1 MNSACHYR
9 LGLIG
14 RKNRTSLKMANI
26 GGYDSCS
33 EGSGINAVPDRRA
46 AARQNNLAHERSLDS
61 SLKGRWLK
69 LWLINQGHV
78 NTRSDKGHVIPYPP
92 RVISFKTAEVM
103 ISGFPAETLRA
114 KAMKV

>member
-1 MNSACHYR
+1 
-9 LGLIG
+9 
-14 RKNRTSLKMANI
+14 MANI

-69 LWLINQGHV
+69 LWLINQGRV
-78 NTRSDKGHVIPYPP
+78 NTRSDKGHVIPYPLK
-92 RVISFKTAEVM
+92 RVPGSR
-103 ISGFPAETLRA
+103 ISGNRYSE
-114 KAMKV
+114 VVDSGE